1 MAARPIWRGHLRL
14 ALVSCPVALYNARHD
29 RAGIRF
35 NLINPE
41 TGNRIRMITQDGE
54 TGQELERR
62 SLVKGYE
69 FRKGKYLLLSDDD
82 LDSVKVDSSS
92 VMTIEK
98 FVDTAS
104 IDPVYYDAAYFLV
117 PDGEAGKDVY
127 AVLREAIAKTGK
139 TALSR
144 VVIAQRERTIALRPM
159 GDGLMAHTLYE
170 DRDLNSSQEL
180 FDDLAAIKTDPE
192 MVQLATQL
200 VQRQSGKYDS
210 ADLEDR
216 YETRLRAMIDAKLKG
231 EGIELSE
238 PAEPDRTNVVDLMA
252 ALKKSLGQEKPEEK
266 KGCAGQEGAGARPQ
280 TIGSQ
285 VTDSGRQ
292 ARRKGRGSGDD
303 QALAQAGLSPLPFCA
318 AFDADLSSLLFEADD
333 AVNIGR
339 GDQVSS
345 FVIAKTTLGA
355 LEPYLRHPTLPHRR
369 HSALSPSRGS
379 AGSPIRRTCRKMHWI
394 IVDEGKELEVRS

>member
-35 NLINPE
+35 NLIDPE

-82 LDSVKVDSSS
+82 LDSVKVDSSK

-104 IDPVYYDAAYFLV
+104 IDPVYYDSAYYLV

-180 FDDLAAIKTDPE
+180 FDDLAGIKTDPE

-200 VQRQSGKYDS
+200 VQRQSGKYDCS
-210 ADLEDR
+210 RSRGPLRDAPQGDDR
-216 YETRLRAMIDAKLKG
+216 CEAQGRRRRAERTG
-231 EGIELSE
+231 RTGSHERRR
-238 PAEPDRTNVVDLMA
+238 PDGGA
-252 ALKKSLGQEKPEEK
+252 KKSLGQEKPEEK
-266 KGCAGQEGAGARPQ
+266 KAAPAKKARAPDRKQ
-280 TIGSQ
+280 SALKLPIKGGKRPKKRPRLRRRPGLPA
-285 VTDSGRQ
+285 SGPE
-292 ARRKGRGSGDD
+292 
-303 QALAQAGLSPLPFCA
+303 SP
-318 AFDADLSSLLFEADD
+318 SLLPSIQPGSVAPALRGRRRSKYRPRRPGVRLRDRQ
-333 AVNIGR
+333 NHTRGIG
-339 GDQVSS
+339 
-345 FVIAKTTLGA
+345 T
-355 LEPYLRHPTLPHRR
+355 
-369 HSALSPSRGS
+369 
-379 AGSPIRRTCRKMHWI
+379 
-394 IVDEGKELEVRS
+394 